1 MMKPLLVMM
10 LALCCIA
17 CDAEDGNS
25 NDKVNGS
32 VNVAAGQAADNAS
45 TVNGAIH
52 VADNATVKHA
62 ETVNGSITIGSHAT
76 ADSAETVNGSITVGE
91 SARVSGNLESVNG
104 ALTLQKDAE
113 VAGNVANVNGH
124 FNINAAHVGGGLST
138 VTGDI
143 TVGAGSRVDGGITVE
158 KPTGFSISFTKSVP
172 VIVVGPG
179 ATVQGPL
186 KFEREVKLYVSDRA
200 TIGEVSGATP
210 IKFSGDEPPK

>member
-1 MMKPLLVMM
+1 ML
-10 LALCCIA
+10 LALSCVA
-17 CDAEDGNS
+17 CDADDGNS

-32 VNVAAGQAADNAS
+32 VNVAAGQPADNAS

-52 VADNATVKHA
+52 VADNAAVKHA

-91 SARVSGNLESVNG
+91 SAHVSGSLETVNG
-104 ALTLQKDAE
+104 AVTLQKDSE
-113 VAGNVANVNGH
+113 VAGHLANVNGH
-124 FNINAAHVGGGLST
+124 FNINAAHVVGDLKT

-143 TVGAGSRVDGGITVE
+143 TVGAGSRIDGGITVE
-158 KPTGFSISFTKSVP
+158 KPTGFSISFTKTVP
-172 VIVVGPG
+172 VVIIGPG

-210 IKFSGDEPPK
+210 IKFAGDEPPK